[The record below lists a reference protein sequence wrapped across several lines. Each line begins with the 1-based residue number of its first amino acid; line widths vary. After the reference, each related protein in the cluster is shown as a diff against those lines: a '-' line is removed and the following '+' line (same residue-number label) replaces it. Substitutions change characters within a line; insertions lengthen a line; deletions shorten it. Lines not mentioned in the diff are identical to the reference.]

1 MSVILESDNFNRANE
16 TPMAAPWVQI
26 RVATGF
32 NISSNVVVCGLLTQ
46 SNEWRLARRNFPA
59 DQYVQAAISVTSTT
73 SPSGYGVVARASSVS
88 DDRTMYRLVA
98 SKAVANNIVLDRL
111 NAAVSTS
118 LATRTVTWVDG
129 DILRLEITGQGT
141 ATLKIFQNGVQL
153 GANVSDVAPLAE
165 GQCGICMA
173 STVTGGS
180 IDNWEAGDFSG
191 AVPERIFP
199 FILR

>member
-16 TPMAAPWVQI
+16 APLALPWTLI
-26 RVATGF
+26 RTASGF
-32 NISSNVVVCGLLTQ
+32 NLTSNVVVCNLLTQ
-46 SNEWRLARRNFPA
+46 SNEWRYTRRNFPA
-59 DQYVQAAISVTSTT
+59 DQYVQAAISVTSAT
-73 SPSGYGVVARASSVS
+73 SPSGYGVVARAASVA

-98 SKAVANNIVLDRL
+98 SKAAANNVVLDRL

-129 DILRLEITGQGT
+129 DVLRLEITGQGT

-153 GANVSDVAPLAE
+153 GADVSDVAPLAE
-165 GQCGICMA
+165 GQCGICLA
-173 STVTGGS
+173 ATVTGGS

-199 FILR
+199 FILQ